1 MTTFSDLYFLM
12 RRLMPPVFRLR
23 QAALAIFF
31 VVSLG
36 GSSLFADGPG
46 VPNRTYTNSQ
56 VLTVISRLNSDN
68 GAPRSHGHVS
78 MHKGYLVVIYSTDDG
93 GSDGGFSFFDISDP
107 FAPVLVYQ
115 KDDDET
121 QEIREAHGYGF
132 SSSYG
137 KDLVALQAAYGLQIW
152 DWTDITNPVRLSYLH
167 LPGIEDSDYALGAWW
182 LFWQAPYIYVAG
194 AGNGIYIV
202 DATDPSNP
210 SLVERL
216 GGQPNPIP
224 ISETGGFRLG
234 PIFAV
239 GNLLVASSMQG
250 SGYVT
255 IDISHP
261 KNPNVLDVLGG
272 DLPSI
277 YSMLVN
283 GNKILGT
290 GIDKELYVY
299 DINDPSNIS
308 LINSGDIDGPGG
320 YVTFQDGYAHVGAS
334 NQYSKVDISNDAN
347 YVLVDKATSGIRNR
361 DEDFVVPLGNLVVLS
376 DDHGNGSFIIPHQ
389 KGKDLAGPAV
399 NMVIPKDGALNQAL
413 TTRVGLT
420 FTDLIDLRTVNDSTF
435 ILRPVGGSALSG
447 KYSTQLG
454 VVNFFPDEPL
464 LPEQPYEVVVPK
476 GGVKDLVGNPTESSF
491 VSSFTTAPPQPPLTC
506 AITLSAPAQV
516 GQTALF
522 QARGMGGSG
531 SFTYSWNFGD
541 GSAVTPFSTDS
552 TANHVYNERG
562 HYSVRVMVSDDLT
575 VSSASIIQTIHGAI
589 TALAPASSSTII
601 FDEAHNTVWTVNPDN
616 ETVTAIDGLALSKKF
631 EIPMG
636 QEPSTLAKAPDGM
649 IWVVNQGDA
658 TIRVIDPV
666 NGSFLSSV
674 ALPYA
679 SRPYGLTFSPD
690 GMAGYVTLQATGKLA
705 KLDPASRSVV
715 SVIDVGATPRGVA
728 VSAGSDR
735 IFVTRFISPIEHGEV
750 IEVNPFSFTI
760 ARTIQLVVDPGPD
773 TEATGRGVPNYLGS
787 PTISPDGAGLWVPSK
802 KDNTGRGVIRDG
814 LPLTFESAVRTIFS
828 VVDLLSN
835 GENLSAR
842 RDLNDRDM
850 AVAVRFSKLGDYAF
864 VATQGSNIVDVFD
877 TYNHALVTSL
887 ENVGRAPQGLVL
899 STDGMKLFVHSFL
912 SRSVLAY
919 DVSGIV
925 TSASNSSQQLAEI
938 QTVSNEKLP
947 PLVLEGKRIFY
958 NARDPRMSQDGYLSC
973 ASCHVNG
980 EHDGRTWDFTD
991 RGEGLRNTPPLL
1003 GRRGTGQGRVHWSAN
1018 FDEIQD
1024 FEHDIRNAFG
1034 GDGFMSDAD
1043 FNTGTRNQTL
1053 GDPKAGISYELD
1065 ALAAYLS
1072 SLDKVRPSP
1081 YRNPDG
1087 SLTFDALAGKT
1098 LFQQL
1103 NCQSCH
1109 VGNEFTDSPS
1119 GALHDV
1125 GTLKPSSGQRL
1136 GQPLTRLD
1144 TPTLRGLWETPP
1156 YLHDGSAAT
1165 LMDVLT
1171 VANPNDLHGFTSSLN
1186 QTEKQQLAAYLSQ
1199 LDNLEPAAPPAMAAL
1214 TITSPSNGASFA
1226 KGDPILIT
1234 VNVAPRLGIVSKVEF
1249 LANNA
1254 KIGEAIT
1261 APYSFS
1267 WSGGNGGSYV
1277 LKARVVYANSQTAES
1292 SPVAISITQAMAVA
1306 ITSPL
1311 NNANFGVGEPI
1322 SIEVQTTD
1330 GLSSV
1335 NLVEFYADTEK
1346 LGEDDAA
1353 PYSFIWAGAGVG
1365 THVLAVRALFADG
1378 NTMQSNPVTISVTP
1392 LPLPIITS
1400 PASNQN
1406 FTIGDSIV
1414 IAAQASPGASGIDK
1428 VEFYAD
1434 TEKLGED
1441 AASPYSLTWHGA
1453 AAGAHTLAARA
1464 VFIDQSSLQSN
1475 PVSINVW
1482 PIASIAISS
1491 PLNNATFVE
1500 GHPIPIAAQATAGS
1514 SALSMVEFYAGSA
1527 KLGDDATSPYEFS
1540 WNNAAAGAYL
1550 LTAKAIFANQTSLL
1564 SAPVNITVTFSTG
1577 VEEMLPLAGEYALS
1591 KVYPNP
1597 FNPSARV
1604 NLAVARAQNVRL
1616 EIFNMLGQRVAV
1628 LHEGWLAA
1636 NRAHGF
1642 VIDATFLPSGHYY
1655 YRAAG
1660 EFFTATRGF
1669 TISK

>member
-1 MTTFSDLYFLM
+1 M
-12 RRLMPPVFRLR
+12 RRLMLPIFRFR
-23 QAALAIFF
+23 QASLALFL
-31 VVSLG
+31 VVSFG
-36 GSSLFADGPG
+36 GSSLYADGPG
-46 VPNRTYTNSQ
+46 VPNRIYTNSQ
-56 VLTVISRLNSDN
+56 VLTVISRLNADN

-194 AGNGIYIV
+194 SGNGIYIV
-202 DATDPSNP
+202 DANDPSNP
-210 SLVERL
+210 ALVERL
-216 GGQPNPIP
+216 GGQPNPVP
-224 ISETGGFRLG
+224 VSQTGGFRLG

-272 DLPSI
+272 NVPSI

-283 GNKILGT
+283 GHKILGT
-290 GIDKELYVY
+290 GLDKELYVY

-389 KGKDLAGPAV
+389 KGKDLEGPAV
-399 NMVIPKDGALNQAL
+399 NMVIPKNGAPNQAL

-435 ILRPVGGSALSG
+435 IVRPVGGAALPG

-464 LPEQPYEVVVPK
+464 LAEQLYEVIVPK

-491 VSSFTTAPPQPPLTC
+491 VSSFSTAPPQPPLTC
-506 AITLSAPAQV
+506 VITLSAPALV
-516 GQTALF
+516 GQAAFF

-541 GSAVTPFSTDS
+541 GSGVTPFSTDS
-552 TANHVYNERG
+552 TVNHAYNERG
-562 HYSVRVMVSDDLT
+562 HYSVRVTVGDGLN
-575 VSSASIIQTIHGAI
+575 VSSASLIQTIHGSI

-601 FDEAHNTVWTVNPDN
+601 FDEAHNTVWNVNPDN
-616 ETVTAIDGLALSKKF
+616 ETVLAIDALALSKKF
-631 EIPMG
+631 EIPVG
-636 QEPSTLAKAPDGM
+636 KDPSTLAKAPDGT
-649 IWVVNQGDA
+649 IWIVNQGDA
-658 TIRVIDPV
+658 SIRVLDSM
-666 NGSFLSSV
+666 NGSFLGSV
-674 ALPYA
+674 TLPYA
-679 SRPYGLTFSPD
+679 SRPYGLAFSPD
-690 GMAGYVTLQATGKLA
+690 GTAGYVTLQATGKLA
-705 KLDPASRSVV
+705 KLDPALRSVV
-715 SVIDVGATPRGVA
+715 SVIDVGPTPRGIA
-728 VSAGSDR
+728 ISATSDR
-735 IFVTRFISPIEHGEV
+735 IFVTRFISPENYGEV
-750 IEVNPFSFTI
+750 AEINPFGF
-760 ARTIQLVVDPGPD
+760 ALVRTFQLVVDPGPD

-787 PTISPDGAGLWVPSK
+787 PAISPDGERLWVPAK
-802 KDNTGRGVIRDG
+802 KDNTGRGLIRDG
-814 LPLTFESAVRTIFS
+814 LALTFESAVRTIFS

-835 GENLSAR
+835 GEMLSAR
-842 RDLNDRDM
+842 HDLNDRDM
-850 AVAVRFSKLGDYAF
+850 AIAVRFSKLGDYAF

-877 TYNHALVTSL
+877 TYNQSLITSI
-887 ENVGRAPQGLVL
+887 ENAGRAPQGLAF
-899 STDGMKLFVHSFL
+899 SSDGMKLFVHSFM
-912 SRSVLAY
+912 SRSVLVY

-925 TSASNSSQQLAEI
+925 ASTSNSAQQLAEV

-1034 GDGFMSDAD
+1034 GDGFMFDAD
-1043 FNTGTRNQTL
+1043 FNTGTRNQPL
-1053 GDPKAGISYELD
+1053 GDPKVGISYELD

-1109 VGNEFTDSPS
+1109 VGNDFTDSPS

-1165 LMDVLT
+1165 LMDVLA
-1171 VANPNDLHGFTSSLN
+1171 VANPNDLHGFTSSLS

-1199 LDNLEPAAPPAMAAL
+1199 LDNLEPAAPLAIPAL

-1249 LANNA
+1249 LANNV

-1277 LKARVVYANSQTAES
+1277 LKARAVYINSQTAES
-1292 SPVAISITQAMAVA
+1292 SPLTITITQAMSLT
-1306 ITSPL
+1306 ITSPA
-1311 NNANFGVGEPI
+1311 NSANFGLGEPI
-1322 SIEVQTTD
+1322 SIEAQVSD

-1335 NLVEFYADTEK
+1335 NVVEFYADTEK
-1346 LGEDDAA
+1346 LGEDNTA
-1353 PYSFIWAGAGVG
+1353 PYSFLWVGAGAG
-1365 THVLAVRALFADG
+1365 THILAVRALFADG

-1392 LPLPIITS
+1392 IPLPVITS

-1406 FTIGDSIV
+1406 FTLGDSIV
-1414 IAAQASPGASGIDK
+1414 IVVQAAPGASGIDK

-1441 AASPYSLTWHGA
+1441 ATSPYSFTWHGA

-1475 PVSINVW
+1475 PVGINVW
-1482 PIASIAISS
+1482 APAAIAITS
-1491 PLNNATFVE
+1491 PLNDAVFVE
-1500 GHPIPIAAQATAGS
+1500 GNPIPLSAQATAGS
-1514 SALSMVEFYAGSA
+1514 SAISMVEFYAGGA

-1540 WNNAAAGAYL
+1540 WNNAAPGTYL

-1577 VEEMLPLAGEYALS
+1577 VEDMLPLAGEYALS
-1591 KVYPNP
+1591 NVYPNP

-1604 NLAVARAQNVRL
+1604 NLAVARAQNVRI

-1636 NRAHGF
+1636 HRVYTF
-1642 VIDATFLPSGHYY
+1642 TIDARNLPSGNYF
-1655 YRAAG
+1655 YRATG
-1660 EFFTATRGF
+1660 EAFSAARNF